1 MFEVENNET
10 LSAIPPHSY
19 PITFRVIALGSFLGL
34 LYFLAF
40 FFPKYYELNR
50 VLKVAQQNFIWG
62 NYHEALNGYKY
73 ILSSLKNSKI
83 AKVHAVQTYFALNKT
98 HKALNIL
105 EEIKLKLNDTDL
117 DIVTTHMPKELK
129 PYFMRK

>member
-1 MFEVENNET
+1 MFEAQNREIFDIVK
-10 LSAIPPHSY
+10 PYSY
-19 PITFRVIALGSFLGL
+19 PIPFKVIALASFFGL
-34 LYFLAF
+34 IYFFAF

-62 NYHEALNGYKY
+62 NYGEALKGYKC
-73 ILSSLKNSKI
+73 ILSSIKNSKI
-83 AKVHAVQTYFALNKT
+83 AKVHAIKAYFALKKT

-105 EEIKLKLNDTDL
+105 EEIRLKLNDTDWE
-117 DIVTTHMPKELK
+117 IITTHMPKELK